1 MLNPPFHPR
10 FSRSQRS
17 PAVTKGG
24 TLYYP
29 FWLAAATGVLEK
41 DGFDCL
47 LLDAPARGF
56 ARGEVLS
63 RAADFSPDIVVCDTS
78 TPSIYNDAEVA
89 ESLKE
94 TLPRAFVVL
103 TGTHPTA
110 LPEETLALAPR
121 VDAVAL
127 GEYDYTLRDL
137 ARRLKA
143 GGDPAGVAGLCIRR
157 GGICLRTAPRP
168 LIEDL
173 DELPFVSETY
183 RKHLDIRDY
192 YFAAADYPVVQII
205 SARGCPQRCFFC
217 VYPQTFHG
225 RRFRPRSP
233 ENVAAEFAFIAAN
246 LPEAREIGLE
256 DDTFTVDR
264 GRARRICE
272 LLVGQRNR
280 LKWYTNVRADLEYE
294 TLAAMKEAGCRL
306 VTVGF
311 ESGSQELLN
320 RMKKGLRLGQSRAF
334 VKNARRAGIL
344 VHGCI
349 MVGNPGET
357 RETMAESLRFAKE
370 LACDS
375 FQFYPLIVYPGTE
388 AYAWAKAHGYLLTED
403 YSKWM
408 SPSLSHASPLSL
420 PGISMEEMERFCER
434 AYRSYHFNP
443 RYLARKLVQS
453 ALRPSEGRR
462 NLRSARRYA
471 AYLARGLRRRR

>member
-29 FWLAAATGVLEK
+29 FWLAAATGVLER
-41 DGFDCL
+41 DGFECL
-47 LLDAPARGF
+47 FLDAPARPLT
-56 ARGEVLS
+56 REEVIS
-63 RAADFSPDIVVCDTS
+63 RAVDFSPGLVVLDTS
-78 TPSIYNDAEVA
+78 TPSIYNDAKIA
-89 ESLKE
+89 ASLKGA
-94 TLPRAFVVL
+94 LPRACVALV
-103 TGTHPTA
+103 GTHPTA
-110 LPEETLALAPR
+110 LPEETLALAPG

-137 ARRLKA
+137 ARCLVA
-143 GGDPAGVAGLCIRR
+143 GGDPASVPGLCLRR
-157 GGICLRTAPRP
+157 ENAFLRTGPRP

-173 DELPFVSETY
+173 DALPFVSETY
-183 RKHLDIRDY
+183 RRHLDIRDY

-233 ENVAAEFAFIAAN
+233 AHVAAEFGYIAEQFPA
-246 LPEAREIGLE
+246 AREIGIE

-264 GRARRICE
+264 DRAREICR
-272 LLVGQRNR
+272 LLVHNGNR
-280 LKWYTNVRADLEYE
+280 MKWYTNVRADVDYE
-294 TLAAMKEAGCRL
+294 TLVAMREAGCRL

-311 ESGSQELLN
+311 ESGNQEMLD
-320 RMKKGLRLGQSRAF
+320 RMRKGLRLAQSF
-334 VKNARRAGIL
+334 DFMHNARRAGIL

-357 RETMAESLRFAKE
+357 RKTMEESLRFAKR
-370 LACDS
+370 LGCDS
-375 FQFYPLIVYPGTE
+375 FQFYPLIVYPGAE
-388 AYAWAKAHGYLLTED
+388 AYAWAKKNGYLLTED
-403 YSKWM
+403 YSRWL
-408 SPSLSHASPLSL
+408 SPSLSHASPVSL
-420 PGISMEEMERFCER
+420 PGLSMEEMERFCER
-434 AYRSYHFNP
+434 AYRAYHFNP
-443 RYLARKLVQS
+443 RYLARKLAQS
-453 ALRPSEGRR
+453 VLSPSEGRR

-471 AYLARGLRRRR
+471 AYLARRLRRRR